1 MDLHI
6 GQVTAEVRA
15 VDDRTLVSPEVI
27 EVVVAEVLRRLESR
41 QSSDA
46 ARRAETALWTSALD
60 AQR

>member
-46 ARRAETALWTSALD
+46 ARRAETALWTAALD